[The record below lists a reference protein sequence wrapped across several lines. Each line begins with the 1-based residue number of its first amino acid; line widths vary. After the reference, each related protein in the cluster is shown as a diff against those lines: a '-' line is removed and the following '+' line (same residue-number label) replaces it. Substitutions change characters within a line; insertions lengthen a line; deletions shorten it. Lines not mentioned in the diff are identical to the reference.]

1 MAKLVFDNA
10 GEHYYENGVDH
21 GVLFV
26 ENENGYSDGVV
37 WNGLTN
43 VTLSPEGAEP
53 NDIYADNIKYLS
65 LMSVET
71 LKATIEAYQ
80 SPEAFD
86 ACDGSLAIGTSTGA
100 TIGQQERKKFAFAFR
115 TKTGSDKAAS
125 AGYKIHVV
133 CGCLAAPSE
142 RAYETINDSPDAMT
156 LSWEVSTTPETFT
169 YNENEVHTS
178 LFEIESKIYTKGTDG
193 KITVTDNPKYK
204 LVEESLYG
212 TDTDNAKFTS
222 IDALVKLIT
231 PTQPAQ
237 TDESVED

>member
-1 MAKLVFDNA
+1 MAKLKFDQA
-10 GEHYYENGVDH
+10 GEHFYENGVDH

-26 ENENGYSDGVV
+26 ENSNGFAEGVA

-71 LKATIEAYQ
+71 LNATIEAYQ
-80 SPEAFD
+80 SPVEFD
-86 ACDGSLAIGTSTGA
+86 ACDGSMTIGSSTGA

-115 TKTGSDKAAS
+115 TKTGSDKTS
-125 AGYKIHVV
+125 DAGYKIHVV

-156 LSWEVSTTPETFT
+156 LSWEVSTTPESVTI
-169 YNENEVHTS
+169 NQKEVYTA
-178 LFEIESKIYTKGTDG
+178 LFEIESKLYTKGSDG
-193 KITVTDNPKYK
+193 KIVVSDNPKYTA
-204 LVEESLYG
+204 VEDVLYG
-212 TDTDNAKFTS
+212 KDGAEGVAKTPTYTS
-222 IDALVKLIT
+222 IQALVDLVSA
-231 PTQPAQ
+231 P
-237 TDESVED
+237 